1 MSQVL
6 RTPAITL
13 LGVFTGISSCS
24 GADPAGSPSSCYD
37 TLTSEQ
43 KALAERTAAEMEQL
57 ASIPLPDPIARIEGC
72 AAVRFDVASGG
83 EVENASVIVSYPT
96 EAFGRFARL
105 QVQNS
110 TFSGAGHKLLV
121 LEYELTD

>member
-1 MSQVL
+1 MRRAL
-6 RTPAITL
+6 GTPAVTL
-13 LGVFTGISSCS
+13 LCAFTGMSSCS
-24 GADPAGSPSSCYD
+24 GEPVGSSSSCYD
-37 TLTSEQ
+37 ALTSEQ
-43 KALAERTAAEMEQL
+43 KALAERTAAEIEQL

-105 QVQNS
+105 QIQNS
-110 TFSGAGHKLLV
+110 TFSGDGQKLLV